1 MVMISESMADGSAVP
16 KLTKSYAKIPH
27 VLDIPHLVRIQLDSY
42 RWFREEGLNDL
53 LTEISPIQDFTGKRM
68 EMRFSREITPKD
80 TKEDVEEYVGLVPLE
95 DVKKD
100 GKRLAKKGEPLT
112 LNTAKAL
119 RGARIP
125 SVAVRP
131 YTFGEPKIGRAH
143 V

>member
-53 LTEISPIQDFTGKRM
+53 LTEISPVQDFTGKRM

-112 LNTAKAL
+112 LNTAQAL
-119 RGARIP
+119 RAARIP

-131 YTFGEPKIGRAH
+131 
-143 V
+143 